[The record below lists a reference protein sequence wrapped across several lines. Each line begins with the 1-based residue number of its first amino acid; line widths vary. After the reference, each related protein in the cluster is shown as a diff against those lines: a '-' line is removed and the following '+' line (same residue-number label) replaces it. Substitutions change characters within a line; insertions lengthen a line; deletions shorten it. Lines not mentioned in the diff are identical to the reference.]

1 MINYQLSVNPKVML
15 LTKQLNMKP
24 TGGRELLCKLNHDAM
39 KEIFGEQLV
48 LFELPRRPQQ
58 GLSSILRAIKANIDG
73 LDESIIATG
82 LQLIQRENVYK
93 VIVDGSNLGAFAKA
107 VKKNLP
113 YIEVSTFFHNVEARF
128 FMGSLREQKTLRA
141 LAVLVVNYLAERYAV
156 GYSDK
161 IICMS
166 RRDSSLLQKVYGRAA
181 SHISPMAL
189 QDKIPSNFDQCATQQ
204 QQKFALFVGGN
215 FYANRAGISWFVQR
229 VVPQINI
236 KICIVGHGFEAYRA
250 ELEREGK
257 VQVVGAVGELADW
270 YHNAQF
276 VIAPIFDGSGM
287 KTKVAEALM
296 YGKKIVGTP
305 EAFSGYE
312 DVINRAGWCC
322 ASAEEFVAAID
333 SAQSLVTQAFYPE
346 LRSLYE
352 QKYSFPAAV
361 SRLAA
366 VLSDESLRPQ

>member
-1 MINYQLSVNPKVML
+1 
-15 LTKQLNMKP
+15 
-24 TGGRELLCKLNHDAM
+24 
-39 KEIFGEQLV
+39 
-48 LFELPRRPQQ
+48 
-58 GLSSILRAIKANIDG
+58 
-73 LDESIIATG
+73 
-82 LQLIQRENVYK
+82 
-93 VIVDGSNLGAFAKA
+93 
-107 VKKNLP
+107 
-113 YIEVSTFFHNVEARF
+113 
-128 FMGSLREQKTLRA
+128 
-141 LAVLVVNYLAERYAV
+141 
-156 GYSDK
+156 
-161 IICMS
+161 
-166 RRDSSLLQKVYGRAA
+166 
-181 SHISPMAL
+181 MAL